1 MKADILIIGTVSE
14 QVDRFLSQ
22 ELVTC
27 GITVG
32 ERRIAENAGE
42 ALRRGLGEALRQTD
56 CVVICGE
63 LADGAVT
70 TVASVLAL
78 PLEADEASE
87 QRLEEYAAAT
97 GRPFSEAERRLS
109 HLPRGASVFPNE
121 HGALPG
127 FAVEKYGQTVLL
139 LPAAMSEL
147 VPMFQQAAAPYLAQ
161 KAGGASASCTIGVF
175 GLSEAAVTARLSDL
189 LAGVNPAVSFFSREG
204 GEILVRITARAADT
218 DAAAALCE
226 PIAADIRERLG
237 AFVYGQDAGS
247 LQMVVV
253 RLLAEKGMKIATAE
267 SCTAGLLSGKL
278 TQVSGA
284 SAVFECGVAAYSKEI
299 KRDVLGVSDEIMT
312 EQGTVCADTA
322 CGMATGVRRVGG
334 SDIGISITGEA
345 GPTASEDKP
354 VGTVFIAL
362 ADSRRVWVKEIHAPA
377 ADRDTVREIATCQA
391 LDLTRRY
398 LEALPAVMAGGQ
410 LLDDTALAAPI
421 IPKAAPTKKRRL
433 LSSVFPWKGD
443 SRGALISKS
452 LLWLGVLAVF
462 IAVWFVLHTY
472 LINPA
477 RNREQFVSLELLYTQ
492 GADSGYSVEDFPE
505 GMLSRFYALY
515 EQNPDVKGW
524 VKIGG
529 TSISYPVMQNSALDY
544 SVLNFNREYSEYG
557 VPYFDENVALATPQ
571 SVNRSFIIHGNNSGD
586 GQMFSELVSYTGA
599 SFLLQHPVIE
609 MNTIY
614 ATGTFEVFAVLYV
627 DENDQSEFNY
637 RTVAFDGNEEFLTFV
652 NELQKRSFFTTSV
665 NVYRDDTLLL
675 LETDAAAHTGV
686 EGVRLV
692 VAARM
697 LTIGETPTDDLEIS
711 FNANA
716 LMPSAMATGNSSS
729 ATARPT
735 TTQYQS
741 SDELPELELPDY
753 TTTAEV
759 TTTQESTTAASE
771 TEATDA
777 VTSATGGAS
786 PTEPAVPDTTAPSA
800 TTTTD
805 SGEPSA
811 TTTTEPTTTTTTTA
825 PTQAPSSSGLPTEST
840 FYSTL
845 TVRIGSGMPAPIR
858 TREELQYAVASIV
871 KAEMGSARSMANS
884 TEAQKAQAV
893 ASYTYM
899 LYTCRNG
906 GTFNIPAGLDLNN
919 ANDQKIYAAV
929 GEVLGVKMVDMSQAS
944 VKNMPLCAMYS
955 SSCSGGTASIQNV
968 YTAALPYLQSVVSEY
983 DNEET
988 VRKYSGGGDKLVS
1001 TYTTTWSELK
1011 TLLDTYVKTKTDGAV
1026 SEVSLEEGDTPLFA
1040 KTFDNAGGYV
1050 VNTNAY
1056 YVHNGKTVYLRGID
1070 IRQVIGTG
1078 RLRSH
1083 SFTVDYDESTD
1094 CLTFTV
1100 SGHGHGLGLSQY
1112 GAIGYANEAGW
1123 TYRQILTHYYSL
1135 SDNGTYRIVD
1145 PVWE

>member
-1 MKADILIIGTVSE
+1 MRADILIIGTVSE

-32 ERRIAENAGE
+32 ERRAAENAGE
-42 ALRRGLGEALRQTD
+42 ALRRTLGDALRHTD

-78 PLEADEASE
+78 PLEANEACE
-87 QRLEEYAAAT
+87 QRLEEYATAT

-109 HLPRGASVFPNE
+109 HLPRGAAVFSNE

-127 FAVEKYGQTVLL
+127 FAVEKYGQTVML

-147 VPMFQQAAAPYLAQ
+147 VPMFQQAAAPYLSK
-161 KAGGASASCTIGVF
+161 KAGSASASCTIGVF

-204 GEILVRITARAADT
+204 GEILVRVTARAADT

-377 ADRDTVREIATCQA
+377 TDRDTVREIATCQA

-421 IPKAAPTKKRRL
+421 IPEAPPTKKRRL

-443 SRGALISKS
+443 SRGAFISKL
-452 LLWLGVLAVF
+452 LLWLGVVAVF
-462 IAVWFVLHTY
+462 VAVWFVLHTY

-492 GADSGYSVEDFPE
+492 GADSGYSAEDFPE

-515 EQNPDVKGW
+515 DQNPDVKGW
-524 VKIGG
+524 IKISD

-544 SVLNFNREYSEYG
+544 SVLNFNREFSEYG

-627 DENDQSEFNY
+627 DENEQSDFNY
-637 RTVAFDGNEEFLTFV
+637 RTVAFDGNEEFLNFV
-652 NELQKRSFFTTSV
+652 NELQRRSFFTTSV

-675 LETDAAAHTGV
+675 LETDAASHTGV

-697 LTIGETPTDDLEIS
+697 LTIGETPTDNLEIS
-711 FNANA
+711 FNADA
-716 LMPSAMATGNSSS
+716 LMPSAMATGNSSA
-729 ATARPT
+729 ATTNPT

-741 SDELPELELPDY
+741 SDELPELNLPED
-753 TTTAEV
+753 TVTTEATTA
-759 TTTQESTTAASE
+759 ESTTATESTE
-771 TEATDA
+771 TTEIPTEATG
-777 VTSATGGAS
+777 VAT
-786 PTEPAVPDTTAPSA
+786 TTKPATDTTTPSA
-800 TTTTD
+800 TPTTD
-805 SGEPSA
+805 SGETTVTSA
-811 TTTTEPTTTTTTTA
+811 TETTTTTTTA
-825 PTQAPSSSGLPTEST
+825 PTQAPSSSDLPKESE

-845 TVRIGSGMPAPIR
+845 KVTIGGKPFSITTP
-858 TREELQYAVASIV
+858 EELQRAVASIV

-906 GTFNIPAGLDLNN
+906 GTFNIPSEVDLSNP
-919 ANDQKIYAAV
+919 NDQKIYAAV
-929 GEVLGVKMVDMSQAS
+929 GEVLGVKMVDMSQTSA
-944 VKNMPLCAMYS
+944 KNMPLCAMYS

-983 DNEET
+983 DNEEI

-1011 TLLDTYVKTKTDGAV
+1011 AQLDAYVKTKTGGAV

-1083 SFTVDYDESTD
+1083 SFTVDYDSGTD
-1094 CLTFTV
+1094 TMTFTV

-1123 TYRQILTHYYSL
+1123 SYQQILNHYYSL
-1135 SDNGTYRIVD
+1135 SDNGTYRLVD
-1145 PVWE
+1145 PVWD